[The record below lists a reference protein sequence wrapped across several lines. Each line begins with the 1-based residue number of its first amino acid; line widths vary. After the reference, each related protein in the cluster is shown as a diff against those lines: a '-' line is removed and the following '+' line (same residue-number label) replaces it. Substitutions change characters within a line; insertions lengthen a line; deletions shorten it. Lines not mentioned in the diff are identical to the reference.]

1 MPTAAPLSAFAVHL
15 CNATLPYA
23 RELRLLWPSLLLQDW
38 LREEHP
44 DAYQATQYRCIEISP
59 VLAALQRQHVAVDG
73 GHALRF
79 AVRRH
84 DAADAAAW
92 AAADAAEAAAGAGST
107 APSSNVGSSRP
118 RSSSSSSSSGGT
130 GGGGGVGPANGRSS
144 GGDAC
149 CFIVMTEVL
158 DNLPHDR

>member
-15 CNATLPYA
+15 CNAALPYA
-23 RELRLLWPSLLLQDW
+23 RELRLLWTSLLLQDW

-73 GHALRF
+73 GHAGRF

-92 AAADAAEAAAGAGST
+92 AAADAAEAAAGAT
-107 APSSNVGSSRP
+107 APSSSADPSLP
-118 RSSSSSSSSGGT
+118 SSSSSSSGGA
-130 GGGGGVGPANGRSS
+130 GGGGGGEPANGGSS